1 VKVTPEIAAAFESI
15 ARSMALMDGFTLIPV
30 EVTGPD
36 LGRALAAWLGERGQR
51 TRVIEPL
58 DEPGWRAIVASML
71 DDADEG
77 DARTTTMV
85 LGPRALAPG
94 MAAGLSLLNQRRDS
108 IVSGLAHPLLWCG
121 PLEFLKATWERA
133 PDLWSIRGMTH
144 RVLAA
149 ARAHAESPLWPGIV
163 VRDAP
168 ERLRETLESAR
179 AQGDATMIARV
190 SVQLAEAL
198 LASGEFTEAN
208 EVIARA
214 REESV
219 DGGALALLEARA
231 ASALGDATR
240 AKSALD
246 DATKRASTPPAHI
259 AVTRGNL
266 GLRHDAKRALG
277 EYENAIA
284 AAHATGDKRNEAV
297 ALADRGVAELALG
310 DADEALTH
318 LETARAI
325 LRDAGDERGEAR
337 TLAHVGRTHAALFDA
352 RTAAACFEEA
362 LDLVRDQGDVRGEA
376 RVRCHLARA
385 YLEIGDAE
393 KAREDAAQGLV
404 LARLSGDDHLVAR
417 AEEALAAASAASAS
431 ETPPR

>member
-1 VKVTPEIAAAFESI
+1 MKITPEIVAAFESI
-15 ARSMALMDGFTLIPV
+15 ARSMALMDGFSLIPV

-36 LGRALAAWLGERGQR
+36 LGRALAAWLGQR
-51 TRVIEPL
+51 DLATRVVEPV

-71 DDADEG
+71 DDADP
-77 DARTTTMV
+77 RTATMV
-85 LGPRALAPG
+85 LGPRVLAPG

-149 ARAHAESPLWPGIV
+149 SRAPAESPLWPGIV
-163 VRDAP
+163 VHDAP

-179 AQGDATMIARV
+179 AQGDAAMIARV

-198 LASGEFTEAN
+198 LASGEFVEAN

-214 REESV
+214 REEAI

-240 AKSALD
+240 AKGALE
-246 DATKRASTPPAHI
+246 DATKRASTPPAHA

-266 GLRHDAKRALG
+266 GLREDATRALA
-277 EYENAIA
+277 EYESAIA
-284 AAHATGDKRNEAV
+284 TARAADDTRNEAV
-297 ALADRGVAELALG
+297 ALADLGVAQLALG
-310 DADEALTH
+310 NADDALGNLEA
-318 LETARAI
+318 ARAI
-325 LRDAGDERGEAR
+325 LRDVGDERGEAR
-337 TLAHVGRTHAALFDA
+337 TLAHVGRAHAALFDA

-385 YLEIGDAE
+385 YVEIGDAE
-393 KAREDAAQGLV
+393 KARDDAAQALV
-404 LARLSGDDHLVAR
+404 LARQTGDGQLVAR
-417 AEEALAAASAASAS
+417 AEAALAAANDA
-431 ETPPR
+431 P

>member
-1 VKVTPEIAAAFESI
+1 MKITPSIAAAFESI
-15 ARSMALMDGFTLIPV
+15 ARSMALMDGFSLIPV

-36 LGRALAAWLGERGQR
+36 LGRALAAWLGERDLK
-51 TRVIEPL
+51 TRVLEPV
-58 DEPGWRAIVASML
+58 DEPGWRAIVASVL
-71 DDADEG
+71 DDADEA
-77 DARTTTMV
+77 DARKTTMV

-121 PLEFLKATWERA
+121 PQEFLKATWERA

-144 RVLAA
+144 RVLATS
-149 ARAHAESPLWPGIV
+149 RAPAESPLWPGIV
-163 VRDAP
+163 VRDSP

-179 AQGDATMIARV
+179 SQGDAAMIARV

-198 LASGEFTEAN
+198 LASGEFGEAN

-214 REESV
+214 REEAI
-219 DGGALALLEARA
+219 DGGTLALLEARA
-231 ASALGDATR
+231 ASALGDAAR
-240 AKSALD
+240 ARGALD
-246 DATKRASTPPAHI
+246 DAIKRASTPPAHA

-266 GLRHDAKRALG
+266 GLREDATRALH
-277 EYENAIA
+277 EYEEAITGA
-284 AAHATGDKRNEAV
+284 RATGDKRNEAV
-297 ALADRGVAELALG
+297 ALADLGVAQLALG
-310 DADEALTH
+310 LADDALAN

-325 LRDAGDERGEAR
+325 LRDVGDERGEAR
-337 TLAHVGRTHAALFDA
+337 TLAHVGRAHAALFDA

-385 YLEIGDAE
+385 YVEIGDAE
-393 KAREDAAQGLV
+393 KAREDAAQALV
-404 LARLSGDDHLVAR
+404 LARKSGDEQLVAR
-417 AEEALAAASAASAS
+417 AEDALAEADAAGASDAQL
-431 ETPPR
+431 P